1 MATSRD
7 DFVIAIRSAFLKK
20 GNQQRFS
27 LIALIFFSI
36 ALIALSRFNF
46 PAINYLK
53 ISLNEIIY
61 RASFVV
67 SIPEQ
72 QIQNASIA
80 LNKHFKLYKD
90 LEITKKK
97 IKQLEYEKYN
107 SNYLTSENKRLRKL
121 IDEYIIKS
129 DELVAKVLLDK
140 NSPFLKSIIVNK
152 GSKDDV
158 KLGMAVLDDQYLIGK
173 IVEVNY
179 STSRALLVSDLN
191 SKIPISV
198 EPGNLLSILSGTG
211 KDFGKIQYTQED
223 FNFQESDIVYTSGSG
238 GIFKSGIPIGKIKI
252 DNNKNI
258 KVKFF
263 SNLSQITFVKLVA
276 FEKGEIKW
284 AFKLKHLYLKN
295 FLHLFL

>member
-27 LIALIFFSI
+27 LIVLIFFSI
-36 ALIALSRFNF
+36 SLIALSRFNV

-53 ISLNEIIY
+53 VSLNEIIY

-80 LNKHFKLYKD
+80 LEKHFKLYED
-90 LEITKKK
+90 LKITKKR
-97 IKQLEYEKYN
+97 IKELEFEKYN
-107 SNYLTSENKRLRKL
+107 SNYLSAENTRLRKL
-121 IDEYIIKS
+121 IDEYIVQS

-152 GSKDDV
+152 GSKDGV
-158 KLGMAVLDDQYLIGK
+158 KLGMAVLDNQYLIGK

-211 KDFGKIQYTQED
+211 KSYGKIQYTQQD
-223 FNFQESDIVYTSGSG
+223 FIFQESNVVYTSGSG

-252 DNNKNI
+252 ESNENI
-258 KVKFF
+258 RVNFF
-263 SNLSQITFVKLVA
+263 SNLSQITFVKLIS
-276 FEKGEIKW
+276 FEKEEIKW
-284 AFKLKHLYLKN
+284 VFRLKN
-295 FLHLFL
+295 HFLENF

>member
-27 LIALIFFSI
+27 LIVLIFFSI
-36 ALIALSRFNF
+36 SLILLSRLNL

-61 RASFVV
+61 RVSFVV

-80 LNKHFKLYKD
+80 LKKHFKLYDDVK
-90 LEITKKK
+90 ITKKR
-97 IKQLEYEKYN
+97 IKQLEFEKYN
-107 SNYLTSENKRLRKL
+107 SNYLSAENTRLRKL
-121 IDEYIIKS
+121 IDEYIVQS

-152 GSKDDV
+152 GSKDSV
-158 KLGMAVLDDQYLIGK
+158 KLGMAVLDNQYLIGK

-211 KDFGKIQYTQED
+211 KSYGKIQYTQGD
-223 FNFQESDIVYTSGSG
+223 FKFQESNVVYTSGSG

-252 DNNKNI
+252 DSNKN
-258 KVKFF
+258 VWVNFF
-263 SNLSQITFVKLVA
+263 SNLSQITFVKLIS
-276 FEKGEIKW
+276 FEKEGIK
-284 AFKLKHLYLKN
+284 
-295 FLHLFL
+295 

>member
-211 KDFGKIQYTQED
+211 KDFGKIQYTQQD

-263 SNLSQITFVKLVA
+263 SNLSQITFVKLVS
-276 FEKGEIKW
+276 FEKGEIK
-284 AFKLKHLYLKN
+284 
-295 FLHLFL
+295 

>member
-7 DFVIAIRSAFLKK
+7 DIVIAIRSAFLKK

-27 LIALIFFSI
+27 LIVLIFFSI
-36 ALIALSRFNF
+36 SLIVLSRLNV

-72 QIQNASIA
+72 QLQNASIA
-80 LNKHFKLYKD
+80 LKNHFKLYED
-90 LEITKKK
+90 LKITKKK
-97 IKQLEYEKYN
+97 IKELEFEKYN
-107 SNYLTSENKRLRKL
+107 SNYLSAENTRLRKL
-121 IDEYIIKS
+121 IDEYIVQS

-152 GSKDDV
+152 GSKDGV
-158 KLGMAVLDDQYLIGK
+158 KLGMAVLDNQYLIGK

-198 EPGNLLSILSGTG
+198 EPGNFLSILSGTG
-211 KDFGKIQYTQED
+211 KSYGKIQYTQQD
-223 FNFQESDIVYTSGSG
+223 FNFQESNIVYTSGSG

-252 DNNKNI
+252 ESNENI
-258 KVKFF
+258 RVNFF
-263 SNLSQITFVKLVA
+263 SNLSQITFVKLIS
-276 FEKGEIKW
+276 FEKEEIEW
-284 AFKLKHLYLKN
+284 AFRLKN
-295 FLHLFL
+295 LFLENF

>member
-27 LIALIFFSI
+27 LIVLIFFSI
-36 ALIALSRFNF
+36 SLIVLSRFNL

-61 RASFVV
+61 RASFIV

-80 LNKHFKLYKD
+80 LNKHFKLYED
-90 LEITKKK
+90 LEKTKKK
-97 IKQLEYEKYN
+97 LKQFEFEKHN

-121 IDEYIIKS
+121 IDEYIIQS

-152 GSKDDV
+152 GSKDGV

-211 KDFGKIQYTQED
+211 KSYGKIQYTQED
-223 FNFQESDIVYTSGSG
+223 FEFQNSNIVYTSGSG
-238 GIFKSGIPIGKIKI
+238 GIFKSGIPIGKIEIKS
-252 DNNKNI
+252 NNNI
-258 KVKFF
+258 KVNFF
-263 SNLSQITFVKLVA
+263 SNLSQITFVKLIS
-276 FEKGEIKW
+276 FEKEEIK
-284 AFKLKHLYLKN
+284 
-295 FLHLFL
+295 

>member
-27 LIALIFFSI
+27 LIVLIFFSI
-36 ALIALSRFNF
+36 SLIVLSRFNV

-53 ISLNEIIY
+53 VSLNEIIY

-80 LNKHFKLYKD
+80 LEKHFKLYED
-90 LEITKKK
+90 LKITKKR
-97 IKQLEYEKYN
+97 IKELEFEKYN
-107 SNYLTSENKRLRKL
+107 SNYLSAENTRLRKL
-121 IDEYIIKS
+121 IDEYIVQS

-152 GSKDDV
+152 GSKDGV
-158 KLGMAVLDDQYLIGK
+158 KLGMAVLDNQYLIGK

-191 SKIPISV
+191 SKIPISG

-211 KDFGKIQYTQED
+211 KSYGKIQYTQQD
-223 FNFQESDIVYTSGSG
+223 FIFQESNVVYTSGSG

-252 DNNKNI
+252 ESNENI
-258 KVKFF
+258 RVNFF
-263 SNLSQITFVKLVA
+263 SNLSQITFVKLIS
-276 FEKGEIKW
+276 FEKEEIEW
-284 AFKLKHLYLKN
+284 AFRLKN
-295 FLHLFL
+295 LFLENF

>member
-263 SNLSQITFVKLVA
+263 SNLSQITFVKLVS
-276 FEKGEIKW
+276 FEKGEIK
-284 AFKLKHLYLKN
+284 
-295 FLHLFL
+295 

>member
-27 LIALIFFSI
+27 LIVLIFFSI
-36 ALIALSRFNF
+36 SLIVLSRLNV

-53 ISLNEIIY
+53 VSLNEIIY

-72 QIQNASIA
+72 QLQNASIA
-80 LNKHFKLYKD
+80 LKNHFKLYED
-90 LEITKKK
+90 LKITKKK
-97 IKQLEYEKYN
+97 IKELEFEKYN
-107 SNYLTSENKRLRKL
+107 SNYLSAENTRLRKL
-121 IDEYIIKS
+121 IDEYIVQS

-152 GSKDDV
+152 GSKDGV
-158 KLGMAVLDDQYLIGK
+158 KLGMAVLDNQYLIGK

-198 EPGNLLSILSGTG
+198 EPGNFLSILSGTG
-211 KDFGKIQYTQED
+211 KSYGKIQYTQQD
-223 FNFQESDIVYTSGSG
+223 FNFQESNVVYTSGSG

-252 DNNKNI
+252 ESNENI
-258 KVKFF
+258 RVNFF
-263 SNLSQITFVKLVA
+263 SNLSQITFVKLIS
-276 FEKGEIKW
+276 FEKEEIEW
-284 AFKLKHLYLKN
+284 AFRLKN
-295 FLHLFL
+295 LFLENF

>member
-27 LIALIFFSI
+27 LIVLIFFSI
-36 ALIALSRFNF
+36 SLIVLSRLNV

-53 ISLNEIIY
+53 VSLNEIIY

-72 QIQNASIA
+72 QLQNASIA
-80 LNKHFKLYKD
+80 LKNHFKLYED
-90 LEITKKK
+90 LKITKKK
-97 IKQLEYEKYN
+97 IKELEFEKYN
-107 SNYLTSENKRLRKL
+107 SNYLSSENTRLRKL
-121 IDEYIIKS
+121 IDEYIVQS

-152 GSKDDV
+152 GSKDGV
-158 KLGMAVLDDQYLIGK
+158 KLGMAVLDNQYLIGK

-198 EPGNLLSILSGTG
+198 EPGNFLSILSGTG
-211 KDFGKIQYTQED
+211 KSYGKIQYTQQD
-223 FNFQESDIVYTSGSG
+223 FNFQESNIVYTSGSG

-252 DNNKNI
+252 ESNENI
-258 KVKFF
+258 RVNFF
-263 SNLSQITFVKLVA
+263 SNLSQITFVKLIS
-276 FEKGEIKW
+276 FEKEEIE
-284 AFKLKHLYLKN
+284 
-295 FLHLFL
+295 

>member
-80 LNKHFKLYKD
+80 WNKHFKLYKD

-97 IKQLEYEKYN
+97 
-107 SNYLTSENKRLRKL
+107 
-121 IDEYIIKS
+121 
-129 DELVAKVLLDK
+129 
-140 NSPFLKSIIVNK
+140 
-152 GSKDDV
+152 
-158 KLGMAVLDDQYLIGK
+158 
-173 IVEVNY
+173 
-179 STSRALLVSDLN
+179 LN
-191 SKIPISV
+191 
-198 EPGNLLSILSGTG
+198 N
-211 KDFGKIQYTQED
+211 
-223 FNFQESDIVYTSGSG
+223 
-238 GIFKSGIPIGKIKI
+238 
-252 DNNKNI
+252 
-258 KVKFF
+258 
-263 SNLSQITFVKLVA
+263 
-276 FEKGEIKW
+276 
-284 AFKLKHLYLKN
+284 
-295 FLHLFL
+295 

>member
-72 QIQNASIA
+72 QIQNVSIA
-80 LNKHFKLYKD
+80 LNKHIKLYKD
-90 LEITKKK
+90 LELTKKK

-107 SNYLTSENKRLRKL
+107 SNYLKAENKRLRKL

-158 KLGMAVLDDQYLIGK
+158 KLGMAVLDNQYLVGK

-211 KDFGKIQYTQED
+211 KDFGKIQYTQQD

-263 SNLSQITFVKLVA
+263 SNLSQITFVKLVS
-276 FEKGEIKW
+276 FEKGGD
-284 AFKLKHLYLKN
+284 
-295 FLHLFL
+295 

>member
-27 LIALIFFSI
+27 LIVLIFFSI
-36 ALIALSRFNF
+36 SLIVLSRLNV

-53 ISLNEIIY
+53 VSLNEIIY

-72 QIQNASIA
+72 QLQNASIA
-80 LNKHFKLYKD
+80 LKNHFKLYED
-90 LEITKKK
+90 LKITKKK
-97 IKQLEYEKYN
+97 IKELEFEKYN
-107 SNYLTSENKRLRKL
+107 SNYLSAENTRLRKL
-121 IDEYIIKS
+121 IDEYIVQS

-152 GSKDDV
+152 GSKDGV
-158 KLGMAVLDDQYLIGK
+158 KLGMAVLDNQYLIGK

-179 STSRALLVSDLN
+179 STSRAWLVSDLN

-198 EPGNLLSILSGTG
+198 EPGNFLSILSGTG
-211 KDFGKIQYTQED
+211 KSYGKIQYTQQD
-223 FNFQESDIVYTSGSG
+223 FNFQESNVVYTSGSG
-238 GIFKSGIPIGKIKI
+238 GIFKSGIPIGKVKI
-252 DNNKNI
+252 ESNENI
-258 KVKFF
+258 RVNFF
-263 SNLSQITFVKLVA
+263 SNLSQITFVKLIS
-276 FEKGEIKW
+276 FEKEEIE
-284 AFKLKHLYLKN
+284 
-295 FLHLFL
+295 

>member
-72 QIQNASIA
+72 QIQNVSIV
-80 LNKHFKLYKD
+80 LNKHIKLYKD
-90 LEITKKK
+90 LELTKKK

-107 SNYLTSENKRLRKL
+107 SNYLNAENKRLRKL

-158 KLGMAVLDDQYLIGK
+158 KLGMAVLDNQYLVGK

-211 KDFGKIQYTQED
+211 KDFGKIQYTQQD

-263 SNLSQITFVKLVA
+263 SNLSQITFVKLVS

-284 AFKLKHLYLKN
+284 AFKLKNLYLKS
-295 FLHLFL
+295 F

>member
-27 LIALIFFSI
+27 LIVLIFFSI
-36 ALIALSRFNF
+36 FLIALSRFNV

-53 ISLNEIIY
+53 VSLNEIIY

-80 LNKHFKLYKD
+80 LKKHFKLYED
-90 LEITKKK
+90 LEITKKR
-97 IKQLEYEKYN
+97 IKELEFEKYN
-107 SNYLTSENKRLRKL
+107 SNYLSAENTRLRKL
-121 IDEYIIKS
+121 IDEYIVQS

-152 GSKDDV
+152 GSKDGV
-158 KLGMAVLDDQYLIGK
+158 KLGMAVLDNQYLVGK

-191 SKIPISV
+191 SKIPVSV

-211 KDFGKIQYTQED
+211 KSYGKIQYTQQD
-223 FNFQESDIVYTSGSG
+223 FIFQESNVVYTSGSG

-252 DNNKNI
+252 ESNENI
-258 KVKFF
+258 RVNFF
-263 SNLSQITFVKLVA
+263 SNLSQITFVKLIS
-276 FEKGEIKW
+276 FEKEEIK
-284 AFKLKHLYLKN
+284 
-295 FLHLFL
+295 